1 MKRFFE
7 YLFFKYYNW
16 AIKVGDE
23 DIPSTTSVM
32 CISLGITLYC
42 IDIAMAYSF
51 FIAPQ
56 SIVFNIYKFLF
67 PSFFPFAFVILY
79 CTLVIKGKDK
89 QIMEKYKEIWMGRK
103 HIGAVLFPI
112 IAIVV
117 FGVELYIKMLMNR
130 GEL

>member
-16 AIKVGDE
+16 AIKVGDG

-56 SIVFNIYKFLF
+56 SIVTNIYKFLF
-67 PSFFPFAFVILY
+67 PSVFPLTFVLLY
-79 CTLVIKGKDK
+79 CTLVIKDKDK
-89 QIMEKYKEIWMGRK
+89 QIMEKHREEWTGKK
-103 HIGAVLFPI
+103 HLGAVLFPI
-112 IAIVV
+112 IAILIY
-117 FGVELYIKMLMNR
+117 GMELFIKMQMNR
-130 GEL
+130 GLL

>member
-16 AIKVGDE
+16 AIKVGDG

-32 CISLGITLYC
+32 CISLVITLYC

-51 FIAPQ
+51 FMAPK
-56 SIVFNIYKFLF
+56 SIFSIYKFLF
-67 PSFFPFAFVILY
+67 PAFFPFAFVILY

-89 QIMEKYKEIWMGRK
+89 QIMEKYKEVWMGRK

-112 IAIVV
+112 IAVV
-117 FGVELYIKMLMNR
+117 AFGVELYFKMLMNR
-130 GEL
+130 GAL